1 MSTSSDTDSLAGI
14 RGLDRLVTESL
25 DALGD
30 ADMAP
35 RLLAHIAQALGSHKA
50 VLFCPLPGLDP
61 SDDAAAQAHQWGM
74 PEDFLVR
81 YAELIQVR
89 DAWSDALA
97 RQQTQALARGGS
109 LSQQLIATRELRRT
123 AFFADYLRPLGIDA
137 MVNSVVEASPEHG
150 MHVLALYNEQGR
162 GEFTPARFAQLRAAT
177 PWVRSLM
184 RAQRRMRQARQQ
196 AQALERGLDQL
207 ALGLVQVNARGALRL
222 ANAWARDWLGLADE
236 CRGLLASVRGGSAP
250 PPVFLAQVQP
260 ALAALVP
267 ACLLAGTPLPA
278 RLRSAQGRPLL
289 ALATP
294 LRGQGANRAHPRR
307 RAAGARAGAR
317 MRRALWPDAG
327 RGGVAAAAA
336 ARPGAQGDG
345 AGARRQAAHR
355 AHPAGQPVRQD
366 RRPWPG
372 GFGAARIARGLPGV
386 GLMRGTAPGPSH
398 PPFFRRPPQAAHP
411 KAYWR

>member
-1 MSTSSDTDSLAGI
+1 MSSDTDSLAGI

-294 LRGQGANRAHPRR
+294 LPVGRGEARVQIVLTPEGAPQGPALEPVCAALYGLTPAEAALLPLLLRGLAPREMAQVQGVRLPTVRTQLASLFAKTGARGQ
-307 RAAGARAGAR
+307 AALVQRVLR
-317 MRRALWPDAG
+317 
-327 RGGVAAAAA
+327 VACLVS
-336 ARPGAQGDG
+336 G
-345 AGARRQAAHR
+345 
-355 AHPAGQPVRQD
+355 
-366 RRPWPG
+366 
-372 GFGAARIARGLPGV
+372 
-386 GLMRGTAPGPSH
+386 
-398 PPFFRRPPQAAHP
+398 
-411 KAYWR
+411 